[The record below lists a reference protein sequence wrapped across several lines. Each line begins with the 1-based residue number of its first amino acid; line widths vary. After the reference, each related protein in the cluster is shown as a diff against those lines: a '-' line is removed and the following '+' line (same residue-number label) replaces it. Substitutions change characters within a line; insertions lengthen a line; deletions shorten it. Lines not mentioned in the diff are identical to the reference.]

1 MTMDENYIRMKID
14 ELRISQNLSERKLSQ
29 ELGKNTSYINSISNG
44 KYLPSWTEFLYI
56 CEYFKITPS
65 QFFNQEQSDS
75 LKMIQVNR
83 LVKNLDDETLDIL
96 LLLLNK
102 LQSEQ

>member
-1 MTMDENYIRMKID
+1 MDENYIRMKID